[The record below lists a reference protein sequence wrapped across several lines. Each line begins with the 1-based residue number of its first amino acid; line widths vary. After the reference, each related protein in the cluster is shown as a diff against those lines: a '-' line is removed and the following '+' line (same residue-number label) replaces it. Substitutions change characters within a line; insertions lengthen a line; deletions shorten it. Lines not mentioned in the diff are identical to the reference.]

1 MEVPMPD
8 NVSEQDALT
17 QRKTRLL
24 TRVKSMMNIL
34 EMEFGATPDEIITSV
49 VMILI
54 TDDLEDLGELPNS
67 TLSLMDF
74 LLPIKSIR
82 KAGRR

>member
-1 MEVPMPD
+1 MPD

-54 TDDLEDLGELPNS
+54 TDDLEDLGQLPNS
-67 TLSLMDF
+67 TLSPMDF

>member
-1 MEVPMPD
+1 MPD
-8 NVSEQDALT
+8 NVSEQDALK
-17 QRKTRLL
+17 QRKSRLL

-74 LLPIKSIR
+74 LMPIKSIR
-82 KAGRR
+82 KARRR

>member
-8 NVSEQDALT
+8 NVSEQDALK
-17 QRKTRLL
+17 QRKSRLL

-34 EMEFGATPDEIITSV
+34 EMEFGATSDEIITSV
-49 VMILI
+49 VMTLI

-74 LLPIKSIR
+74 IMPIKSIR
-82 KAGRR
+82 KARRR

>member
-1 MEVPMPD
+1 MPD
-8 NVSEQDALT
+8 NVSEQDALK

-34 EMEFGATPDEIITSV
+34 EMEFGARPDEIITSV

>member
-8 NVSEQDALT
+8 NVSEQDALK

-34 EMEFGATPDEIITSV
+34 EMEFGAAPDEIITTV
-49 VMILI
+49 VMVLNN
-54 TDDLEDLGELPNS
+54 DDSEELGELLNS
-67 TLSLMDF
+67 TLSLMDS
-74 LLPIKSIR
+74 LMPIKSIR
-82 KAGRR
+82 KARRR

>member
-1 MEVPMPD
+1 MPD
-8 NVSEQDALT
+8 NVSEQDALK

-74 LLPIKSIR
+74 LMPIKSIR
-82 KAGRR
+82 KARRR

>member
-8 NVSEQDALT
+8 NVSEQDALK

-34 EMEFGATPDEIITSV
+34 EMEFGAVPEEIITTV
-49 VMILI
+49 VMALNN
-54 TDDLEDLGELPNS
+54 EDSEELGEMLNS
-67 TLSLMDF
+67 TLEIMKF
-74 LLPIKSIR
+74 LIPIKSVR
-82 KAGRR
+82 KPRRR

>member
-1 MEVPMPD
+1 MPD
-8 NVSEQDALT
+8 NVSEQDALK

-74 LLPIKSIR
+74 LMPIKSIR
-82 KAGRR
+82 KVRRR

>member
-8 NVSEQDALT
+8 NVSEQDALK

-34 EMEFGATPDEIITSV
+34 EMEFGAAPEEIITTV
-49 VMILI
+49 VMVLNN
-54 TDDLEDLGELPNS
+54 DDSEELGELLNS
-67 TLSLMDF
+67 TLSLMNS
-74 LLPIKSIR
+74 LMPIKSIR
-82 KAGRR
+82 KARRR